1 MTSDNVGRGSTSF
14 AVYALLTSEQEGRPP
29 DWALPCALSSVSI
42 ETFMSREIIALK
54 DPTLVGVPLATELDA
69 IDLFSGSPR
78 CFSKVFVDDKFD
90 IHVVDA
96 LIREIYDLERRLQD
110 DSLLFV
116 LRKGGKWIGFVSSE
130 LTFYTLTPC
139 RLQ

>member
-1 MTSDNVGRGSTSF
+1 
-14 AVYALLTSEQEGRPP
+14 
-29 DWALPCALSSVSI
+29 
-42 ETFMSREIIALK
+42 MSREIIALK

-78 CFSKVFVDDKFD
+78 CFSKVFVDEKFY